1 MVRPLEG
8 IKVLEFTHAVMGPCA
23 GFLMSENGAEV
34 TLVEPTKGSPTRFLK
49 GFGTGYFW
57 YYNRNKKSLAID
69 IKSAEGLDIM
79 YQLVKKADVV
89 IENFGPGTMDR
100 LQLGYDKLKVL
111 NPKLI
116 YCSLKGFLTGP
127 YEKRHAMDE
136 VVQMM
141 GGLAYMTG
149 RSGDPLRA
157 GTSVVDITGGMFGY
171 IGVLQAL
178 FERERTGEGKFIKSA
193 LFETCA
199 FMVGQHMAYQS
210 QVDYPIPP
218 MPERISAWSVYKI
231 FETADDDRVFIGII
245 SDKHWRRF
253 CIAFGWDDWSEDD
266 RLSTNNGRIDER
278 EWLLP
283 ELDGRIK
290 TLTKADIISRCEQ
303 GDIPFAPISEP
314 RDLFE
319 DQQLNEGNSL
329 SEVKMKNGAMVKLP
343 KFPLEYGGER
353 TVKISDPPE
362 IGEHS
367 KEILSS
373 LNYTAAEIELFKEKN
388 II

>member
-69 IKSAEGLDIM
+69 IKSAEGLDII

-231 FETADDDRVFIGII
+231 FESADDDRVFIGII

-283 ELDGRIK
+283 ELDRRIK

-367 KEILSS
+367 REILSS

>member
-231 FETADDDRVFIGII
+231 FESADDDRVFIGII